1 MKIPK
6 FLSSLNIF
14 IVVTFISP
22 IFYLFFETVN
32 INSNIL
38 EFIKIWDFYELFF
51 KTFSLVVGV
60 VTISLILGLSS
71 SLIISRFKFKGS
83 KIILT
88 LLILPLVF
96 PSYIGALTYA
106 SAFSSK
112 GLVVNFL
119 TNFGIQEISG
129 ISGYIGSLIVLSLFT
144 YPYVLL
150 ICFNT
155 ISNLDNNIEE
165 AAKSLGSS
173 KVKLFTRVILP
184 RLKQPITY
192 SALLVGLYVLSD
204 FGAVSIM
211 KYSTLT
217 KVIYT
222 YYEIDITSDAVYL
235 YSTLLLLTSF
245 LLSFIQR
252 NSDVSNQIQNSS
264 RSKNIKK
271 KELNKFKLLIT
282 YTYFVLIVFF
292 SLILPTLVLFY
303 WLKTGLNS
311 GLNIELVYKGIFGSI
326 FASVTT
332 GVLAF
337 FIAIPITVAFT
348 QYKSSINKILE
359 KVILTLYGLPHITIG
374 ISLLFI
380 SLKYVPRL
388 YQSFTLLIFSYLIVF
403 LPQAIGAGKASTY
416 QISSSFLEASSVLGF
431 SRLKTFYKVTFPMIR
446 NGILSGSAL
455 VFLSTIKELPQTLL
469 LRPTGFKTL
478 AIDIWSF
485 SIEGQFTDAAFS
497 SIILLAISA
506 IPTYILS
513 TRNLRS
519 QNDI

>member
-32 INSNIL
+32 INNNIL

-155 ISNLDNNIEE
+155 ISNLDNSIEE

-264 RSKNIKK
+264 RSKNNKK
-271 KELNKFKLLIT
+271 KEL
-282 YTYFVLIVFF
+282 
-292 SLILPTLVLFY
+292 
-303 WLKTGLNS
+303 
-311 GLNIELVYKGIFGSI
+311 
-326 FASVTT
+326 
-332 GVLAF
+332 
-337 FIAIPITVAFT
+337 
-348 QYKSSINKILE
+348 
-359 KVILTLYGLPHITIG
+359 
-374 ISLLFI
+374 
-380 SLKYVPRL
+380 
-388 YQSFTLLIFSYLIVF
+388 
-403 LPQAIGAGKASTY
+403 
-416 QISSSFLEASSVLGF
+416 
-431 SRLKTFYKVTFPMIR
+431 
-446 NGILSGSAL
+446 
-455 VFLSTIKELPQTLL
+455 KEPKK
-469 LRPTGFKTL
+469 RG
-478 AIDIWSF
+478 
-485 SIEGQFTDAAFS
+485 
-497 SIILLAISA
+497 
-506 IPTYILS
+506 
-513 TRNLRS
+513 
-519 QNDI
+519 